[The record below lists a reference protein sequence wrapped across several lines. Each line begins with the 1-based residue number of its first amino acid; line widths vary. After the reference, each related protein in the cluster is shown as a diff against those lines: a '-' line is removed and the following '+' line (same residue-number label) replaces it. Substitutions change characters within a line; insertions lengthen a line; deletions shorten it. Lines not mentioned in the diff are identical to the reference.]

1 VSWEQIHSQLKS
13 VQVWETS
20 EIRKEKWGQW
30 GRPRFLKGLSMQSTL
45 FVGPDYQMHLAPEIS
60 THEWG
65 SYGKWTWG
73 MCLDNLTRRIWTHE
87 TSINLSQTRPA
98 CLDGRQCSGL
108 CDPKAKCA
116 FDYFLLA
123 HNGDNRWDMFPQRSH
138 DYRHR
143 IALWTYYRGQS
154 PGATWCS
161 CFAEI
166 KPAMNFN
173 HYTPFNVALKE
184 LKSAKICL

>member
-1 VSWEQIHSQLKS
+1 
-13 VQVWETS
+13 
-20 EIRKEKWGQW
+20 
-30 GRPRFLKGLSMQSTL
+30 MQSTL

-73 MCLDNLTRRIWTHE
+73 MCLDNLTRRIWTYE

-143 IALWTYYRGQS
+143 IAL
-154 PGATWCS
+154 
-161 CFAEI
+161 
-166 KPAMNFN
+166 
-173 HYTPFNVALKE
+173 
-184 LKSAKICL
+184 